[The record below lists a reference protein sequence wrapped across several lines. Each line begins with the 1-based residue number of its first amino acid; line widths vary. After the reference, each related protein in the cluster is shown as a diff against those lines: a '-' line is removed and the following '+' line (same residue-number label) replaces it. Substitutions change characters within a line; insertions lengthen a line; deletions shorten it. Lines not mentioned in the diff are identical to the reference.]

1 MKKNRLFILI
11 PVFLVPILICV
22 VFALPAFAADVHLA
36 WDPSSG
42 EVTGYRIYYG
52 TTHGNYPNMVDVGN
66 VTDYVVTGLQDSV
79 TYYFVARAYNQYG
92 ESGNSNELVWTA
104 SSTDTTPPVASGY
117 NPSQN
122 ATGVPVNSNIVF
134 HVADSGSGVN
144 QASITMTVNGQQVTP
159 SITGSTSDYT
169 VTYDPP
175 SDFGYNSV
183 VTVTINASD
192 LAGNAMAPVSYSFT
206 TKAVPDTTPPVVEIS
221 SPTTDSSY
229 STDSGTVSIAGSA
242 SDNVAVNTVR
252 WSNSAGGSGVAT
264 GTSSWT
270 VSNIILAEGQNI
282 ITVTAED
289 SSGNTASDTI
299 TVNYSPSE
307 GTHTA
312 TFGDVTGA
320 DYPGT
325 VSDTYLNINDENNV
339 SGTTI
344 NTYTWPVNM
353 VANAGIIKWNLSSIP
368 SSATI
373 QSAKLYLYLV
383 DSGGDSTYTVSVHK
397 IINHDPVLG
406 SCNGYTYD
414 GTNSWTANSQCYNNI
429 PLAQADIS
437 TAEDSQD
444 IGTDVG
450 YKVWDITNM
459 VKDWV
464 SNPATNYGVLINSD
478 SQASQDSYRY
488 FASSEYSDSTKRPK
502 LVITYTVG
510 PVPDTTPPAPP
521 TGVNITIEK

>member
-1 MKKNRLFILI
+1 MKRKKLFIL
-11 PVFLVPILICV
+11 VPILTILICV
-22 VFALPAFAADVHLA
+22 VFTLPALAAQVHLA

-42 EVTGYRIYYG
+42 EVDGYMIYYG
-52 TTHGNYPNMVDVGN
+52 TSHGNYTNNIDVGN
-66 VTDYVVTGLQDSV
+66 VTDYVVTGLEEGV

-92 ESGNSNELVWTA
+92 ESGNSNEVVWPET
-104 SSTDTTPPVASGY
+104 STDTTPPAISGFS
-117 NPSQN
+117 PAQN
-122 ATGVPVNSNIVF
+122 AVGVPVNSNIVV
-134 HVADSGSGVN
+134 HVTDSGKGVN
-144 QASITMTVNGQQVTP
+144 QSSITMTVNGQQVNP
-159 SITGSTSDYT
+159 GITGTASDYT
-169 VTYDPP
+169 VSYDPP

-192 LAGNAMAPVSYSFT
+192 LAGNAMTPVSYSFT
-206 TKAVPDTTPPVVEIS
+206 TEAAPDTSPPAVQIT

-229 STDSGTVSIAGSA
+229 NTDKGIMSIAGTA
-242 SDNVAVNTVR
+242 SDNVAVSTVR
-252 WSNSAGGSGVAT
+252 WSNSAGGSGIAT
-264 GTSSWT
+264 GTTTWS
-270 VSNIILAEGQNI
+270 VSDITLAAGQNI

-289 SSGNTASDTI
+289 SSGNVVSDAI
-299 TVNYSPSE
+299 TVNYTPPE
-307 GTHTA
+307 GTYTA
-312 TFGDVTGA
+312 TFGDATGA
-320 DYPGT
+320 DYTGT
-325 VSDTYLNINDENNV
+325 VSDTYLNINDDNNG
-339 SGTTI
+339 SSTTI
-344 NTYTWPVNM
+344 NTYTWPANM

-397 IINHDPVLG
+397 IINHDPVIG
-406 SCNGYTYD
+406 SCNGNTYD
-414 GTNSWTANSQCYNNI
+414 GTHSWTQNTQCYNNI

-437 TAEDSQD
+437 AAEDSQD

-459 VKDWV
+459 VEDWI

-478 SQASQDSYRY
+478 NQASQDSYRY